1 MEDDKHPLMSQIDK
15 IERNRVTS
23 AISHVLYIWV
33 CPNGLRRKRISI
45 LFIILILTLMICTLV
60 GANMY
65 SILVILPDVIEEDV
79 FRVPNDN
86 TNKLIDRIS
95 NLKRYDMQLMINDLL
110 IFDSITSSVSETPA
124 HQSST
129 FDPEQSDPIY
139 LLPAY
144 NISLN
149 VESQNNTAYYVR
161 PNSTMNPGEEGNYY
175 LFDEDIPYC
184 KLISQFFYEY
194 FTNTQ
199 PLDMERLSIYE
210 GFQKSGSLM

>member
-45 LFIILILTLMICTLV
+45 LFIILILALMICTLV
-60 GANMY
+60 GANLY

-95 NLKRYDMQLMINDLL
+95 TLKRYDMQLMINDLL
-110 IFDSITSSVSETPA
+110 IFDSIIGSVSETP
-124 HQSST
+124 
-129 FDPEQSDPIY
+129 DYQSDSFNPETSNPIY
-139 LLPAY
+139 LRPAY
-144 NISLN
+144 DIAEG
-149 VESQNNTAYYVR
+149 VELQNNTIYYVR
-161 PNSTMNPGEEGNYY
+161 PNSTMNPGEESSYY
-175 LFDEDIPYC
+175 LFNQDFPY
-184 KLISQFFYEY
+184 
-194 FTNTQ
+194 
-199 PLDMERLSIYE
+199 
-210 GFQKSGSLM
+210 